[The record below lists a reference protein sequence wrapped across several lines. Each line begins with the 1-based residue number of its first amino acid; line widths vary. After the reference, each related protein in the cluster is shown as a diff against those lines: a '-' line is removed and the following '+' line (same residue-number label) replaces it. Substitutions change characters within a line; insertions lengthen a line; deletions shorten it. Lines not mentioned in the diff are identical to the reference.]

1 MSLNLKNNPLASFSQ
16 GFFYPFRA
24 GKFIRNHPVLLK
36 YIIVPF
42 LINFVVLSLA
52 VFWGLS
58 FFNSIV
64 VHYIPQGDAWY
75 WVILSYFLWALAI
88 LMTMVLVFFGFTVT
102 GAIIASPFNDIL
114 SEKTEEILT
123 GVTNEEPFVFKIF
136 LKDALQTVMDES
148 KKIIIFV
155 ILMLL
160 LLPLNL
166 IPGGTLPYSILSVL
180 LTVFFLVVE
189 YTGYVFYRKHL
200 TFHDQRRFIF
210 SQKFLMFGFGTGI
223 MGVLAV
229 PFLQFLCIP
238 LGVVGATQLWH
249 DYQGLKKTS
258 LKSASFIS
266 IVPSGCD
273 NHKTA
278 SFIWRNTLICCERSA
293 ESISHIRLMP
303 KT

>member
-1 MSLNLKNNPLASFSQ
+1 MSLNLKNNPLTNFSQ

-24 GKFIRNHPVLLK
+24 AKFIKKHPVLFR
-36 YIIVPF
+36 YIVVPF
-42 LINFVVLSLA
+42 FINFVLLSLA
-52 VFWGLS
+52 VYWGLS

-64 VHYIPQGDAWY
+64 VHYIPQGEAWY
-75 WVILSYFLWALAI
+75 WVILSYFLWILAV

-123 GVTNEEPFVFKIF
+123 GIPNEEPFIFRVF

-155 ILMLL
+155 VLMLL
-160 LLPLNL
+160 LIPLNL
-166 IPGGTLPYSILSVL
+166 IPGGTLPYSILSVM
-180 LTVFFLVVE
+180 LTVFFLVIE

-200 TFHDQRRFIF
+200 TFRDQRHFIF
-210 SQKFLMFGFGTGI
+210 SQKFIMLGFGTGV

-229 PFLQFLCIP
+229 PFLQFFCIP

-249 DYQGLKKTS
+249 DLYS
-258 LKSASFIS
+258 LKVYRKENDSRTTPI
-266 IVPSGCD
+266 P
-273 NHKTA
+273 
-278 SFIWRNTLICCERSA
+278 
-293 ESISHIRLMP
+293 
-303 KT
+303 

>member
-1 MSLNLKNNPLASFSQ
+1 MTLNLKNNPLTNFSC
-16 GFFYPFRA
+16 GFLYPFRA
-24 GKFIRNHPVLLK
+24 GKFIKRHPVLLK

-42 LINFVVLSLA
+42 FINFVVLILA
-52 VFWGLS
+52 VYWGLS

-64 VHYIPQGDAWY
+64 IHYIPQGEAWY
-75 WVILSYFLWALAI
+75 WVILSYFLWILAI
-88 LMTMVLVFFGFTVT
+88 LMTMILVFFGFAVT

-123 GVTNEEPFVFKIF
+123 GIPIEEPFVFRVF

-166 IPGGTLPYSILSVL
+166 IPGGTLPYSVLSVL
-180 LTVFFLVVE
+180 LTIFFLVVE

-200 TFHDQRRFIF
+200 TFRDQRHFIF
-210 SQKFLMFGFGTGI
+210 SQKFLMIGFGTGI
-223 MGVLAV
+223 MGMLAV

-238 LGVVGATQLWH
+238 FGVVGATQLWH
-249 DYQGLKKTS
+249 DLS
-258 LKSASFIS
+258 NIE
-266 IVPSGCD
+266 
-273 NHKTA
+273 H
-278 SFIWRNTLICCERSA
+278 
-293 ESISHIRLMP
+293 
-303 KT
+303 